1 MIAMIAIS
9 ISKISSFFF
18 FFFKELVKFLG
29 LLLKFRSDKDSNFF
43 IIIIILICS
52 HKGRERKNL
61 NL

>member
-9 ISKISSFFF
+9 ISKIISFFF
-18 FFFKELVKFLG
+18 FVKELVKFLG
-29 LLLKFRSDKDSNFF
+29 LLLKFRSNKNSNFF

-52 HKGRERKNL
+52 YKDRKRKNL